1 MTLFVKKYQ
10 SKNRKNNSFGKTYA
24 RTTMIGTIGIE
35 EMADLLSEM
44 CTVTRHDIVAVLSAL
59 GPTMSRQLQQSKR
72 VQLPYLGTFKLGVTT
87 KGEENEE
94 DFDVKHNVKN
104 VHVNFHPETTTNAQG
119 KWVNSLTRGVI
130 VGELPKNLK
139 EVTANSGNSGTGGN
153 SGDNQTSPDQPDVER
168 P

>member
-44 CTVTRHDIVAVLSAL
+44 CTVTRHDIIAVLSAL

-72 VQLPYLGTFKLGVTT
+72 VELPYLGTFKLGVTT
-87 KGEENEE
+87 KGEENED
-94 DFDVKHNVKN
+94 DFDVRFNVKG

-119 KWVNSLTRGVI
+119 KWENHLTRGVT

-139 EVTANSGNSGTGGN
+139 EVVANGSNSGSNSGQGSN
-153 SGDNQTSPDQPDVER
+153 DDPDIER

>member
-10 SKNRKNNSFGKTYA
+10 SKNRKNNSYGKTYA
-24 RTTMIGTIGIE
+24 RAMMIGTIGIE

-44 CTVTRHDIVAVLSAL
+44 CTVTRHDIIAVLSAL

-72 VQLPYLGTFKLGVTT
+72 VELPYLGTFKLGVTT
-87 KGEENEE
+87 KGEENED
-94 DFDVKHNVKN
+94 DFDVRFNVKG

-119 KWVNSLTRGVI
+119 KWENHLTRGVT

-139 EVTANSGNSGTGGN
+139 EVVANGSNSGSNSGNSGQGSN
-153 SGDNQTSPDQPDVER
+153 DDPDIER